1 MQGVIEYE
9 KEIQKTS
16 SANVAPLSTEYT
28 VNDEDESQDLS
39 LTDVVSTSGFNFDTN
54 ESQILSH
61 LDLKL
66 TVSVRWKIN
75 LSKLIYVFLFLFIG

>member
-66 TVSVRWKIN
+66 TVSVR
-75 LSKLIYVFLFLFIG
+75 